1 MQIIVEVKNIYGVE
15 RIYAVCNNSKLITK
29 LKQSKTLNK
38 EDISIL
44 RELGYTIETKQPTI
58 QKEKTMLTKKHFKEI
73 AEIVLNNTDKFK
85 SIALKSDFIN
95 DLSNYFIEVNPNF
108 NRDKFIDA
116 CHNQQSKWK
125 KSLETEIEKRGFDT
139 SKIEIVHIR

>member
-1 MQIIVEVKNIYGVE
+1 MKTFIMVNNMQLIVEIKNVYGVE

-58 QKEKTMLTKKHFKEI
+58 
-73 AEIVLNNTDKFK
+73 
-85 SIALKSDFIN
+85 
-95 DLSNYFIEVNPNF
+95 
-108 NRDKFIDA
+108 
-116 CHNQQSKWK
+116 
-125 KSLETEIEKRGFDT
+125 
-139 SKIEIVHIR
+139 

>member
-1 MQIIVEVKNIYGVE
+1 MQLIVEIKNVYGVQ

-58 QKEKTMLTKKHFKEI
+58 
-73 AEIVLNNTDKFK
+73 
-85 SIALKSDFIN
+85 
-95 DLSNYFIEVNPNF
+95 
-108 NRDKFIDA
+108 
-116 CHNQQSKWK
+116 
-125 KSLETEIEKRGFDT
+125 
-139 SKIEIVHIR
+139 